1 VLAVVLQVTQLV
13 AARNKALEVD
23 DIYQPIELTFV
34 GPAGRPLVVSCDE
47 ASLRPRAMPLPQLV
61 CRTTADLP
69 PANANGQ
76 WTVRSQHPGKVGGS
90 CLIGCSCTEAYWV
103 GTLQLTRVAER
114 SGTLGVAAEPAR
126 ARTYRSHHGLFD
138 LGAHRSAGRRRRN
151 AL

>member
-1 VLAVVLQVTQLV
+1 MSWYLRHASVLAVVLQVTQLV
-13 AARNKALEVD
+13 TARNKALEVD

-76 WTVRSQHPGKVGGS
+76 WTVRSQHPGTVGRLLSKRLFLYGG
-90 CLIGCSCTEAYWV
+90 L
-103 GTLQLTRVAER
+103 
-114 SGTLGVAAEPAR
+114 LGGHLAADAR
-126 ARTYRSHHGLFD
+126 G
-138 LGAHRSAGRRRRN
+138 GAIRYAGRRGRTYAR
-151 AL
+151 AHLSLASRPV